1 MDEKTYTLATK
12 AAWYYYMENY
22 TQHQIAEAMGLSR
35 AKVIRLLED
44 AKTDGIIQFN
54 FRKDDSTRVSLEKN
68 LIAAYGLNDAFVVPT
83 PLNEATLTH
92 TISRAAA
99 LYVSDHLRPG
109 GYLNIGY
116 GDTVSSM
123 LGYLAK
129 EHEDPINVVSM
140 TGGVSYYLPSV
151 SSTAYAMHLFLIPS
165 PLIVSSSEVRDALLG
180 EKSIQEIYAMTEHA
194 DMSVVGIGA
203 AVEGATVLRNGII
216 RESELAILK
225 MQGSVGDVLNHFY
238 DSEGN
243 PITTEI
249 ENRTIS
255 TDIEKLRTMKNVVGV
270 AGGSEKVAAI
280 KAVLRGG
287 YLNVLVTDSKT
298 AEELLLLTHQT
309 YKSGGSNG
317 YLSSCT

>member
-12 AAWYYYMENY
+12 AAWFYYMENY
-22 TQHQIAEAMGLSR
+22 TQHQIAEAMSLSR

-83 PLNEATLTH
+83 PLNEAALTH

-298 AEELLLLTHQT
+298 AEGLLL
-309 YKSGGSNG
+309 
-317 YLSSCT
+317 SSAASPHPSDL

>member
-12 AAWYYYMENY
+12 AAWFYYMENY

-54 FRKDDSTRVSLEKN
+54 FRKDDFTRVSLEKN

-203 AVEGATVLRNGII
+203 TVEGATVLRNGII

-298 AEELLLLTHQT
+298 AEGLLL
-309 YKSGGSNG
+309 
-317 YLSSCT
+317 SSASSSHSSDL

>member
-44 AKTDGIIQFN
+44 AKIDGIIQFN

-298 AEELLLLTHQT
+298 AEELLL
-309 YKSGGSNG
+309 
-317 YLSSCT
+317 SSASSSHPSDL

>member
-1 MDEKTYTLATK
+1 MLDEKTYTLATK

-83 PLNEATLTH
+83 PLNEAALTH

-298 AEELLLLTHQT
+298 AEGLLL
-309 YKSGGSNG
+309 
-317 YLSSCT
+317 SSASSSHSSDL

>member
-1 MDEKTYTLATK
+1 MLDEKTYTLATK

-270 AGGSEKVAAI
+270 AGGPEKVAAI

-298 AEELLLLTHQT
+298 AEGLLL
-309 YKSGGSNG
+309 
-317 YLSSCT
+317 SSASSSHSSDL

>member
-22 TQHQIAEAMGLSR
+22 TQHQIAEAMSLSR

-116 GDTVSSM
+116 GDTVSFM

-298 AEELLLLTHQT
+298 AEELLL
-309 YKSGGSNG
+309 
-317 YLSSCT
+317 SSASSSHSSDL

>member
-12 AAWYYYMENY
+12 AAWFYYMENY

-83 PLNEATLTH
+83 PLNEAALTH

-270 AGGSEKVAAI
+270 AGGSEKIAAI

-298 AEELLLLTHQT
+298 AEELLL
-309 YKSGGSNG
+309 
-317 YLSSCT
+317 SSASSSHPSDL

>member
-270 AGGSEKVAAI
+270 AGGSEKIAAI

-298 AEELLLLTHQT
+298 AEGLLL
-309 YKSGGSNG
+309 
-317 YLSSCT
+317 SSAASPHSSDL

>member
-83 PLNEATLTH
+83 PLHEATLTH

-270 AGGSEKVAAI
+270 AGGPEKVAAI

-298 AEELLLLTHQT
+298 AEELLL
-309 YKSGGSNG
+309 
-317 YLSSCT
+317 SSASSSHSSDL

>member
-1 MDEKTYTLATK
+1 MLDEKTYTLATK
-12 AAWYYYMENY
+12 AAWFYYMENY

-54 FRKDDSTRVSLEKN
+54 FRKDDFTRVSLEKN

-298 AEELLLLTHQT
+298 AEELLL
-309 YKSGGSNG
+309 
-317 YLSSCT
+317 SSASSSHSSDL

>member
-54 FRKDDSTRVSLEKN
+54 FRKDDFTRVSLEKN

-298 AEELLLLTHQT
+298 AEGLLL
-309 YKSGGSNG
+309 
-317 YLSSCT
+317 SSASSSHSSDL

>member
-83 PLNEATLTH
+83 PLNEAALTH

-116 GDTVSSM
+116 GDTVSFM

-298 AEELLLLTHQT
+298 AEELLLAST
-309 YKSGGSNG
+309 
-317 YLSSCT
+317 SSSHSSDL

>member
-1 MDEKTYTLATK
+1 MLDEKTYTLATK
-12 AAWYYYMENY
+12 AAWFYYMENY

-83 PLNEATLTH
+83 PLNEAALTH

-298 AEELLLLTHQT
+298 AEGLLL
-309 YKSGGSNG
+309 
-317 YLSSCT
+317 SSASSSHSSDL

>member
-298 AEELLLLTHQT
+298 AEELLL
-309 YKSGGSNG
+309 
-317 YLSSCT
+317 SSASSSHSSDL

>member
-1 MDEKTYTLATK
+1 MLDEKTYTLATK

-270 AGGSEKVAAI
+270 AGGPEKVAAI

-298 AEELLLLTHQT
+298 AEELLL
-309 YKSGGSNG
+309 
-317 YLSSCT
+317 SSASSSHSSDL

>member
-298 AEELLLLTHQT
+298 AEELLLAST
-309 YKSGGSNG
+309 
-317 YLSSCT
+317 SSSHPSDL

>member
-270 AGGSEKVAAI
+270 AGGSEKIAAI

-298 AEELLLLTHQT
+298 AEELLL
-309 YKSGGSNG
+309 
-317 YLSSCT
+317 SSAASPHSSDL

>member
-12 AAWYYYMENY
+12 AAWFYYMENY

-270 AGGSEKVAAI
+270 AGGSEKIAAI

-298 AEELLLLTHQT
+298 AEELLL
-309 YKSGGSNG
+309 
-317 YLSSCT
+317 SSASSSHPSDL

>member
-225 MQGSVGDVLNHFY
+225 MQGSVGDVLHHFY

-298 AEELLLLTHQT
+298 AEELLL
-309 YKSGGSNG
+309 
-317 YLSSCT
+317 SSASSSHSSDL

>member
-12 AAWYYYMENY
+12 AAWFYYMENY

-83 PLNEATLTH
+83 PLNEAALTH

-298 AEELLLLTHQT
+298 AEELLL
-309 YKSGGSNG
+309 
-317 YLSSCT
+317 SSASSSHSSDL

>member
-1 MDEKTYTLATK
+1 
-12 AAWYYYMENY
+12 
-22 TQHQIAEAMGLSR
+22 
-35 AKVIRLLED
+35 
-44 AKTDGIIQFN
+44 
-54 FRKDDSTRVSLEKN
+54 
-68 LIAAYGLNDAFVVPT
+68 
-83 PLNEATLTH
+83 
-92 TISRAAA
+92 
-99 LYVSDHLRPG
+99 
-109 GYLNIGY
+109 
-116 GDTVSSM
+116 
-123 LGYLAK
+123 
-129 EHEDPINVVSM
+129 
-140 TGGVSYYLPSV
+140 
-151 SSTAYAMHLFLIPS
+151 MHLFLIPS

-270 AGGSEKVAAI
+270 AGGPEKVAAI

-298 AEELLLLTHQT
+298 AEGLLL
-309 YKSGGSNG
+309 
-317 YLSSCT
+317 SSASSSHSSDL

>member
-12 AAWYYYMENY
+12 AAWFYYMENY

-83 PLNEATLTH
+83 PLNEAALTH

-180 EKSIQEIYAMTEHA
+180 EKSIQESYAMTEHA

-203 AVEGATVLRNGII
+203 AAEGATVLRNGII

-298 AEELLLLTHQT
+298 AEELLL
-309 YKSGGSNG
+309 
-317 YLSSCT
+317 SSASSSHSSDL

>member
-12 AAWYYYMENY
+12 AAWFYYMENY

-243 PITTEI
+243 LITTEI

-270 AGGSEKVAAI
+270 AGGPEKVAAI

-298 AEELLLLTHQT
+298 AEGLLL
-309 YKSGGSNG
+309 
-317 YLSSCT
+317 SSASSSHSSDL

>member
-298 AEELLLLTHQT
+298 AEGLLL
-309 YKSGGSNG
+309 
-317 YLSSCT
+317 SSAFSSHSSDL

>member
-203 AVEGATVLRNGII
+203 AVEGATVLRKGII

-298 AEELLLLTHQT
+298 AEELLL
-309 YKSGGSNG
+309 
-317 YLSSCT
+317 SSASSSHSSDL

>member
-238 DSEGN
+238 DSKGN

-270 AGGSEKVAAI
+270 AGGPEKVAAI

-298 AEELLLLTHQT
+298 AEELLL
-309 YKSGGSNG
+309 
-317 YLSSCT
+317 SSASSSHSSDL

>member
-68 LIAAYGLNDAFVVPT
+68 LIAVYGLNDAFVVPT

-298 AEELLLLTHQT
+298 AEELLL
-309 YKSGGSNG
+309 
-317 YLSSCT
+317 SSASSSHSSDL

>member
-44 AKTDGIIQFN
+44 AKIDGIIQFN

-270 AGGSEKVAAI
+270 AGGPEKVAAI

-298 AEELLLLTHQT
+298 AEELLL
-309 YKSGGSNG
+309 
-317 YLSSCT
+317 SSASSSHSSDL

>member
-1 MDEKTYTLATK
+1 MLDEKTYTLATK
-12 AAWYYYMENY
+12 AAWFYYMENY

-83 PLNEATLTH
+83 PLNEAALTH

-270 AGGSEKVAAI
+270 AGGPEKVAAI

-298 AEELLLLTHQT
+298 AEELLL
-309 YKSGGSNG
+309 
-317 YLSSCT
+317 SSASSSHSSDL

>member
-1 MDEKTYTLATK
+1 MLDEKTYTLATK
-12 AAWYYYMENY
+12 AAWFYYMENY

-83 PLNEATLTH
+83 PLNEAALTH

-238 DSEGN
+238 GSEGN

-270 AGGSEKVAAI
+270 AGGPEKVAAI

-298 AEELLLLTHQT
+298 AEGLLL
-309 YKSGGSNG
+309 
-317 YLSSCT
+317 SSASSSHSSDL